1 MNPSSISEPYPG
13 LTLARRLQIVSSW
26 LAVGGSAML
35 LLSVGFSK
43 AGQNIG
49 GLLLILALVLAG
61 PSAWRT
67 LAREPLTW
75 ATIAWIAAVISSMI
89 YAAVAIGT
97 PFEEQSS
104 HAWRFS
110 RLFLIPL
117 LAWGL
122 YASNISAYRAY
133 ALLFGGFVF
142 GAAYYTWESG
152 WPFFWAIPGRVDISG
167 EGVQFYGL
175 FSACALLASGLFG
188 QSVHRHTTSPY
199 RRALHY
205 GFWFVVALVALHGFL
220 LSQAR
225 GAMLGL
231 AIVTLTIF
239 AYWGVRS
246 VRRSGMAAPF
256 LTLATAIL
264 AASVMAILVW
274 SGALQHTTDRFTRD
288 ADALIQGPD
297 PETGWYD
304 ETSMGI
310 RLNQWITALQGWQ
323 EHKLLGYGPD
333 GARHIRAQ
341 ADLPD
346 RSARPAP
353 HHMHNV
359 YLDILV
365 RFGLTGAGL
374 WLLFFILCLRPSQ
387 AATRSPFDLEAR
399 SYCLMAILLVAIAGI
414 TQTYWTSQVAWY
426 LLAGLIGPAL
436 STKLSLAT
444 AHRKV
449 Q

>member
-1 MNPSSISEPYPG
+1 MNPLSLSEPDAG
-13 LTLARRLQIVSSW
+13 LTLAKRLQVASAW
-26 LAVGGSAML
+26 LATAGSVML

-61 PSAWRT
+61 PTVWRP

-75 ATIAWIAAVISSMI
+75 ATIAWIVAVISSMI
-89 YAAVAIGT
+89 YAAIAIGI
-97 PFEEQSS
+97 PVEEQST

-122 YASNISAYRAY
+122 YASNMSAYRAY
-133 ALLFGGFVF
+133 VLLFCGFVF
-142 GAAYYTWESG
+142 GTAYYTWQSG
-152 WPFFWAIPGRVDISG
+152 WPVFWATPGRVDISG

-175 FSACALLASGLFG
+175 FSACALLAALLFG
-188 QSVHRHTTSPY
+188 QSIHRYIVSPY

-205 GFWFVVALVALHGFL
+205 SFWLVVALFSLHGFL

-231 AIVTLTIF
+231 AIVTITLF
-239 AYWGVRS
+239 CYWGIRS
-246 VRRSGMAAPF
+246 VRLSRRTAPV
-256 LTLATAIL
+256 LTGATAIL
-264 AASVMAILVW
+264 AASLVATLLW
-274 SGALQHTTDRFTRD
+274 SGALQHSTDRFARD
-288 ADALIQGPD
+288 ADVLLQGPD

-310 RLNQWITALQGWQ
+310 RLNQWIVALRGWQ
-323 EHKLLGYGPD
+323 DHKLFGYGPD
-333 GARHIRAQ
+333 GARHVRVH
-341 ADLPD
+341 ADLPG

-353 HHMHNV
+353 HHLHNV

-365 RFGLTGAGL
+365 RFGLTGVVL
-374 WLLFFILCLRPSQ
+374 WLMFFILCFRPSKSD
-387 AATRSPFDLEAR
+387 TRSHFEPEAR
-399 SYCLMAILLVAIAGI
+399 LYCLMAILLVAIAGI

-426 LLAGLIGPAL
+426 LLAGLLAPSI
-436 STKLSLAT
+436 STKLTLSPNNAG
-444 AHRKV
+444 
-449 Q
+449 